1 MATLTKLYGANITA
15 TQVELDEIENRQVKR
30 DYLLEG
36 QVYGGT
42 NATTKG
48 TWKADKVQIVVN
60 KNNEITKR
68 LVWAVVFVPENTN
81 QPVCDL
87 TKSFLLNSGRYDK
100 HDVHIK
106 AVGTIREWADKNI
119 ISGILEKEWCGKLAT
134 ELNTRGLCVVN
145 TEYQANR
152 KDGGSFTATLQQ
164 PYFADTFGK

>member
-1 MATLTKLYGANITA
+1 MATLVKLYGKDIQAN
-15 TQVELDEIENRQVKR
+15 QVELDEIENRQVKR
-30 DYLLEG
+30 DYLLPEN
-36 QVYGGT
+36 VYGG
-42 NATTKG
+42 ATATIKG
-48 TWKADKVQIVVN
+48 SWKADKVQIVVN

-68 LVWAVVFVPENTN
+68 LVWAVVFVPEGET

-100 HDVHIK
+100 HDNHIK
-106 AVGTIREWADKNI
+106 AVGTVREWADKNI
-119 ISGILEKEWCGKLAT
+119 ISGVLEKEWCGKLAT

-152 KDGGSFTATLQQ
+152 KDGGSFTATLQN